1 MFYLNLCKPII
12 PFKKKLLYKP
22 GIHNRKSKILFR
34 TQDLKKL
41 IYSTSKNTL
50 REITPSN
57 KTQALRRSMDM
68 NIMVVGTLNQL
79 SIVPEVR
86 LFFRGWGRGAH
97 KKNKKCLKLGI
108 LYDIQIFNIDE
119 KVHHILGQRP

>member
-1 MFYLNLCKPII
+1 
-12 PFKKKLLYKP
+12 
-22 GIHNRKSKILFR
+22 
-34 TQDLKKL
+34 
-41 IYSTSKNTL
+41 
-50 REITPSN
+50 
-57 KTQALRRSMDM
+57 M

-97 KKNKKCLKLGI
+97 KTNKKYLKLGI
-108 LYDIQIFNIDE
+108 LYDIQVFNIDE

>member
-1 MFYLNLCKPII
+1 
-12 PFKKKLLYKP
+12 
-22 GIHNRKSKILFR
+22 
-34 TQDLKKL
+34 
-41 IYSTSKNTL
+41 
-50 REITPSN
+50 
-57 KTQALRRSMDM
+57 M

-86 LFFRGWGRGAH
+86 HFFRGWGRGVH

-108 LYDIQIFNIDE
+108 LYDIQIFNMDE

>member
-1 MFYLNLCKPII
+1 
-12 PFKKKLLYKP
+12 
-22 GIHNRKSKILFR
+22 
-34 TQDLKKL
+34 
-41 IYSTSKNTL
+41 
-50 REITPSN
+50 
-57 KTQALRRSMDM
+57 MDI

-108 LYDIQIFNIDE
+108 LYDIQIFNMDE